1 MDEDSRNEGKK
12 GFGLAEIVGIFWAIA
27 VGISY
32 LPSDW
37 QATAVFLVALLICFA
52 IVVGLFLDGDT
63 RKRNVPSSGRW

>member
-12 GFGLAEIVGIFWAIA
+12 GFGLAEIAGIFWAIA